1 MQFIEKISLRPISQ
15 CSQTFGF
22 KMRMK
27 MSIFMIIQSKIKNA
41 EKYNQYIDQV
51 FPIVEKYG
59 GYYHVRGEKIQSFG
73 NWKPDRVIVIEFQ
86 SKEQIQNW
94 LKSPEYA
101 SVAPLREEGAD
112 AQAIIVDGYHKD

>member
-1 MQFIEKISLRPISQ
+1 
-15 CSQTFGF
+15 
-22 KMRMK
+22 
-27 MSIFMIIQSKIKNA
+27 MSVFMIIQSKIKNA

-86 SKEQIQNW
+86 SKDQIQNW

-101 SVAPLREEGAD
+101 AIAPLREEGAD